1 MATTTL
7 KILRDL
13 HGYTQI
19 ELGDVLNISQN
30 AYSRLERNPKSLTAE
45 QAQKLAEFYNV
56 GISDLLS
63 ESAPVITFTGSTF
76 NSGSNAFNN
85 NIEEQNYHYHDKE
98 VGALKEE
105 VEYLRAQNMQLL
117 KLLEKYSSQ

>member
-7 KILRDL
+7 KILREL
-13 HGYTQI
+13 HGYNQN
-19 ELGDVLNISQN
+19 ELCNVLNITQN
-30 AYSRLERNPKSLTAE
+30 TYSRLERNPKSLTAD
-45 QAQKLAEFYNV
+45 QAHKLAEFYNV

-63 ESAPVITFTGSTF
+63 ESAPVITFKSSTF

-98 VGALKEE
+98 VSALKEE